1 MPNWCSNILTIKSTK
16 EIIAELRNDL
26 KVAEATKDE
35 NGFYT
40 KGLLETLAPIPDYV
54 EEDWYRLHN
63 DYWGTKWDA
72 PFTECY
78 FVYNDE
84 PSSSIS
90 VAFDSA
96 WSPPTGA
103 CRALYERLV
112 KRDPSVDIRC
122 TFEEPGMNFIGYWA
136 NGDHEE
142 RTIDDLYKDLIEDD
156 LDAIQF
162 VAECGTCLET
172 LAECYFC
179 TQDDECRCVNC
190 DPENPI
196 KGYQQ
201 LGVEIEGESV
211 EDEKVEE
218 GDKE

>member
-40 KGLLETLAPIPDYV
+40 KGLLATLAPIPDYV

-63 DYWGTKWDA
+63 DYWGTKWDV

-78 FVYNDE
+78 FVYNDN
-84 PSSSIS
+84 PSSIS

-96 WSPPTGA
+96 WGPPTGA
-103 CRALYERLV
+103 CKALLERLV
-112 KRDPSVDIRC
+112 ERDLDAQIKC
-122 TFEEPGMNFIGYWA
+122 TFEEAGMNFIGYWL
-136 NGDHEE
+136 NDDLEE
-142 RTIDDLYKDLIEDD
+142 RTIDGLYKGLIEEDA
-156 LDAIQF
+156 DAIEF
-162 VAECGTCLET
+162 AAECGTCLET

-179 TQDDECRCVNC
+179 TQDDDCRCANC

-201 LGVEIEGESV
+201 PGLEIEGEDI
-211 EDEKVEE
+211 EDEKVEDDDE
-218 GDKE
+218 E